1 MYLLT
6 ENSVEIACPVEA
18 AYEYACNLERFG
30 EWFPGVIAIE
40 SANALEHA
48 TVGKTYLET
57 VSVPLRGSRKIGITV
72 VAAEPNRLLVT
83 EGTLPAL
90 LPRMEIRFHAIA
102 ADACRIDWRMFSR
115 KDGLL
120 SRVTLLPLAR
130 RVMRKRAAIGMR
142 RLARALEN
150 SNA

>member
-1 MYLLT
+1 M
-6 ENSVEIACPVEA
+6 
-18 AYEYACNLERFG
+18 
-30 EWFPGVIAIE
+30 
-40 SANALEHA
+40 HA
-48 TVGKTYLET
+48 D
-57 VSVPLRGSRKIGITV
+57 
-72 VAAEPNRLLVT
+72 AEPLAVGARETFADHRGRDIEPVRQESGKAEPT
-83 EGTLPAL
+83 SQD
-90 LPRMEIRFHAIA
+90 AIA

-142 RLARALEN
+142 RLAGALEN

>member
-48 TVGKTYLET
+48 AVGKTYLEMGK
-57 VSVPLRGSRKIGITV
+57 PQE
-72 VAAEPNRLLVT
+72 A
-83 EGTLPAL
+83 LPHL
-90 LPRMEIRFHAIA
+90 Q
-102 ADACRIDWRMFSR
+102 
-115 KDGLL
+115 
-120 SRVTLLPLAR
+120 
-130 RVMRKRAAIGMR
+130 RAAALSPNDPIVQTNLGSAFAALGR
-142 RLARALEN
+142 SAEARTFLQRALALSPN
-150 SNA
+150 YQPAVSQLQSLGR